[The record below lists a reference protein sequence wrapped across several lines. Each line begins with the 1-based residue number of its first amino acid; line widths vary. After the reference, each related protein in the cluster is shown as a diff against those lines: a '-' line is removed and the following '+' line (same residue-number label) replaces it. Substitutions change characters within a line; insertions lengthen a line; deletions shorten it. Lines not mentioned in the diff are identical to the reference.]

1 MALADSFE
9 TLINNLID
17 QARLSKQR
25 RALVLSGS
33 HQWCLAHATTAIAS
47 FDDPLWISNTSGNR
61 NTTHFK
67 PGQTQQLL
75 GTEGNAVII
84 DAHSGFNPNAL
95 GAASGIIRAGGL
107 LILLCQPLEDWH
119 RHNDPEYRA
128 ILSHGCAPE
137 DIRGHYLS
145 RMVRLIK
152 ASSHTTTVEEGLP
165 FPSLPVYE
173 TPTTDTL
180 PDTDNL
186 CRTDDQRKAVEAI
199 VRVATGHRRR
209 PLVITADRGRGKSA
223 SLGIAAAQLLQ
234 QGAGP
239 VLVTAP
245 QPEAVKPLFDQAAR
259 LLPDAD
265 IRRHRIQYNETTL
278 HFVAPDDLAQNPQEA
293 TLVMVD
299 EAAAIPASLLSKLL
313 KQHARIVFS
322 STIHG
327 YEGSGRGFAIR
338 FRETLDRI
346 TPKWRHLTLNTPIR
360 WANND
365 PVEAFTFQLLQ
376 LNASPAPDAMI
387 VESANGQDSIV
398 KLSQAQLAQD
408 EALLNELFGLLV
420 TAHYQTT
427 PRDLQMLL
435 DSPSLSIYVLYRGAH
450 IAGTVLSVME
460 GGFSKA
466 LAQAIWLGERRLRG
480 HLIPQSLANHAGMP
494 EAAELTG
501 ERIMRIAIH
510 PALRRQGLGKQLLET
525 VIADCQRKN
534 RDFIASS
541 FGATPALLNFWQAS
555 GLTPLRLGSTRDTAS
570 GEHSALV
577 MLPLSEAASSL
588 HTLARKRFIQQLP
601 LLMSDSLRDI
611 ETSLVAALLSETSH
625 STEIEHDHLT
635 EQDWLDSV
643 SFAYSNRTYDGCILA
658 IEKMLLKAL
667 RRNPALIAPDTLTLL
682 VRKILQKDNWQEVA
696 NQCQLSGEKAVVAQL
711 RRAVGQLIEL
721 HLPECPTPVREKL
734 QPLLNRRP
742 N

>member
-1 MALADSFE
+1 M
-9 TLINNLID
+9 
-17 QARLSKQR
+17 
-25 RALVLSGS
+25 
-33 HQWCLAHATTAIAS
+33 
-47 FDDPLWISNTSGNR
+47 
-61 NTTHFK
+61 
-67 PGQTQQLL
+67 L